1 MCKEKISKNEYYLE
15 LEKCISCNMAE
26 TPTLKELLNHR
37 KENHAALIIIST
49 YKNDKNLFKGNI
61 SELPKELL
69 NIPIFEWDK
78 RAGIY
83 ITIE

>member
-1 MCKEKISKNEYYLE
+1 MCKENNSKNEYYWNLE
-15 LEKCISCNMAE
+15 RCVSCNADA
-26 TPTLKELLNHR
+26 PTLKELLNRR
-37 KENHAALIIIST
+37 KENHVTSIIIST
-49 YKNDKNLFKGNI
+49 TNKKGLFKGNI

>member
-1 MCKEKISKNEYYLE
+1 MCKEKTSKNEYYLE
-15 LEKCISCNMAE
+15 LEKCISCMVE
-26 TPTLKELLNHR
+26 FPTLKELLNHR

-49 YKNDKNLFKGNI
+49 KNDKNLFKGNI